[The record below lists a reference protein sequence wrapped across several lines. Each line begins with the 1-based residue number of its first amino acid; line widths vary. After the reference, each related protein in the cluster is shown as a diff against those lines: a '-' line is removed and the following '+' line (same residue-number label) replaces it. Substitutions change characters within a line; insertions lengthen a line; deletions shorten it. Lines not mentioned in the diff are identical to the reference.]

1 MNKAEKD
8 NEDSVAATFKRM
20 RQEAK
25 NRGGKL
31 PDLAAP
37 AASRE
42 TSISRSRNV
51 KKPHTLGKPT
61 GKDGRYIPYG
71 QTSLE
76 GFGTLVQREIR
87 NRGWSKPIAGGWVH
101 SHWPELVGEH
111 VAAHTKVEMLK
122 DKALFIS
129 CDSTAWATNLRMMQ
143 RQILQTIAKKVGPDV
158 VRELKIFGPK
168 TPSWRFGP
176 LHVKGRGPR
185 DTYG

>member
-1 MNKAEKD
+1 MSEAEE
-8 NEDSVAATFKRM
+8 NFEDSVAATFKRM
-20 RQEAK
+20 REEAK

-37 AASRE
+37 AAANRAS
-42 TSISRSRNV
+42 TSRNRD
-51 KKPHTLGKPT
+51 KKPRELGRPT

-76 GFGTLVQREIR
+76 GFGALVQREIR

-122 DKALFIS
+122 DKALFIT

-143 RQILQTIAKKVGPDV
+143 RQILQTIAQKVGPDV
-158 VRELKIFGPK
+158 VVELKIFGPK
-168 TPSWRFGP
+168 TPSWRFGS